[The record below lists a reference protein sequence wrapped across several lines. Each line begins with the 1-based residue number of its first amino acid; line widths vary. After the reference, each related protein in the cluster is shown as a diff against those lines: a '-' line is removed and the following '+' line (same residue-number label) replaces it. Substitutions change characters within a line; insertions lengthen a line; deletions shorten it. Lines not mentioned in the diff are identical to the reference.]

1 MVQHGCWSLRPGDEA
16 GFPPERANPDHVG
29 PRRCDENG
37 RRVPGEDDMAGE
49 RSRMGQAVVLGGSMA
64 GLLAARVL
72 SDHFETVTIV
82 ERDDLPREAAH
93 RRGVPQ
99 SRHTHGL
106 LASGI
111 GVLERLFPG
120 LGAELLAAGAV
131 PCDSLRDL
139 RWVFEGA
146 PLAQHPSGIDGLMLS
161 RPCLEAAVRR
171 RTEATPR
178 IVFREASHV
187 ERLTASSDGRRV
199 TGVELRDGATLT
211 ADLVVDATG
220 RGSRLPDWL
229 ATLGYDA
236 PIEQRVEIGLTYTT
250 RYFRR
255 RPEHLQGDAGAVVPP
270 TPEGKRG
277 GVMIAQEGDRW
288 SVTLIAHFVPG
299 APMDLAGFID
309 FTTRLPTRDIHD
321 VVAQAEPV
329 GDPVSSKFPASVRRR
344 YERLTR
350 WPEGLLTI
358 GDAIC
363 SFNPIY
369 GQGMS
374 VSALEAMALHEVLA
388 AGRRDIGRRFFR
400 AAARIVDTP
409 WTTAVGNDLRM
420 PETVGP
426 RSVAVTAI
434 NRYMTRLHRVA
445 HHDGTLAIRFMRVA
459 NLLAPPQSLMTPSSL
474 WRVWRGASGRV
485 GGSASIAGTPA
496 PSRT

>member
-1 MVQHGCWSLRPGDEA
+1 
-16 GFPPERANPDHVG
+16 
-29 PRRCDENG
+29 
-37 RRVPGEDDMAGE
+37 MAGE
-49 RSRMGQAVVLGGSMA
+49 MSRTGRAVVLGGSMA
-64 GLLAARVL
+64 GLLAARAL
-72 SDHFETVTIV
+72 SEYFETVTIL
-82 ERDDLPREAAH
+82 ERDALPREAAH

-120 LGAELLAAGAV
+120 LGAELRAGGAV

-146 PLAQHPSGIDGLMLS
+146 PLAQCASGIDGLMLS

-171 RTEATPR
+171 RTLATAGIEVREGCQVEGLLAGAAGDR
-178 IVFREASHV
+178 IAGV
-187 ERLTASSDGRRV
+187 RLKDG
-199 TGVELRDGATLT
+199 TTIA

-220 RGSRLPDWL
+220 RGSRLPEWL
-229 ATLGYDA
+229 TALGYEA
-236 PIEQRVEIGLTYTT
+236 PVEERVQIGLTYTT

-255 RPEHLQGDAGAVVPP
+255 QPGHLQGDAGAIVPP

-299 APMDLAGFID
+299 APMDLAGFVD
-309 FTTRLPTRDIHD
+309 FATHLPSRDIHD
-321 VVAQAEPV
+321 VVSQAEPI
-329 GDPVSSKFPASVRRR
+329 GDPVTSKFPASVRRR
-344 YERLTR
+344 YEHLSR
-350 WPEGLLTI
+350 WPDGVLTL

-374 VSALEAMALHEVLA
+374 VSALEAEALHDVLA
-388 AGRRDIGRRFFR
+388 TGRHDLARRFFR

-426 RSVAVTAI
+426 RSLGGRLI
-434 NRYMTRLHRVA
+434 NTYMARLHRAA
-445 HHDGTLAIRFMRVA
+445 HHDGVLAVRFMRVA
-459 NLLAPPQSLMTPSSL
+459 NLLAPPPTLLAPSSV
-474 WRVWRGASGRV
+474 WRVLRGSSGR
-485 GGSASIAGTPA
+485 APAPATIAGA
-496 PSRT
+496 AMASRT